1 MKNTFI
7 ETWKAGANAIAKA
20 YEMYGQDYKEKLKN
34 LAEEQRKLIED
45 SRPNKDL
52 PAYQQMNEDQK
63 EFMKYLFKV
72 IETGEL
78 EQ

>member
-1 MKNTFI
+1 MKNAFI

-20 YEMYGQDYKEKLKN
+20 YEMYGQDYKEKLKE
-34 LAEEQRKLIED
+34 LAQEQVEKIEE

-52 PAYQQMNEDQK
+52 PAYKQMNEEQK

-72 IETGEL
+72 SETGEI
-78 EQ
+78 